1 MLLNKELF
9 GSIAKEVV
17 RSPRL
22 RMLYDLC
29 DSEKGD
35 NNLCSMYMCL

>member
-9 GSIAKEVV
+9 ASIAKEVV

-22 RMLYDLC
+22 RMLNDLC
-29 DSEKGD
+29 DSDDGGQP
-35 NNLCSMYMCL
+35 MYD